1 MKQSQWTTVTE
12 SVVKLSIPFA
22 LAEIV
27 HFYLL
32 GDFWTGICRS
42 FDLWTKNNWQK
53 FCQQKYRLLSARSCL
68 DTFSRKKGVLMVTI
82 WLVFPNHVLSTSNL
96 DLRLKKELLKTLLM
110 TSDKLFRCTST
121 SLTTLLSLDIQTKD
135 QHPHNMKQ

>member
-1 MKQSQWTTVTE
+1 MKQSQWTTVTK

-42 FDLWTKNNWQK
+42 FDLWTKTNWQK
-53 FCQQKYRLLSARSCL
+53 FCQQKYRLLSTRGCL
-68 DTFSRKKGVLMVTI
+68 DTFSKKKKLLMVTI

-96 DLRLKKELLKTLLM
+96 DLQLKKELLTTLLM